1 MKSVSCSI
9 QMPGFCCSRCRI
21 YSQRFRSDGVLW
33 MRRQSCLARAEA
45 MLHKESAIS
54 TPSEQGF
61 VHRQAAHAGKMSER
75 VEELRILK
83 VRVMMHARTNI
94 LAKVSDLERHTSRI
108 LLAAIHSGSDHHHA
122 YQRALYVSIDRISGG
137 VRCVDY
143 CKQASKQG
151 Q

>member
-1 MKSVSCSI
+1 
-9 QMPGFCCSRCRI
+9 
-21 YSQRFRSDGVLW
+21 
-33 MRRQSCLARAEA
+33 MRRQSYLARAEA
-45 MLHKESAIS
+45 MLHKESAII

-75 VEELRILK
+75 GEELRILK

-137 VRCVDY
+137 VDY
-143 CKQASKQG
+143 CKQASKVNDLQTMYTPRAPLG
-151 Q
+151 PAHETIKEQKIKSG